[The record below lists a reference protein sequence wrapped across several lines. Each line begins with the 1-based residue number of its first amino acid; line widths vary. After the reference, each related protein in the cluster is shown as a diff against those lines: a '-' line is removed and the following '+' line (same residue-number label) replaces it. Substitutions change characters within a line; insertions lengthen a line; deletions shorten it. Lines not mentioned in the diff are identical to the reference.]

1 MAVVS
6 VDVSMTLSELVTADP
21 RRARVLER
29 FALDYCC
36 HWQRLLSDAVAEAG
50 LDVAE
55 VSAALDLAGAVP
67 AASAAAASTGNAALA
82 HEIVDIHHAY
92 LWAEMPRMLAL
103 VDKVVTVHGGR
114 HPELAQ
120 VQTAFTQVV
129 ADLDPHM
136 AREERVVFPAISR
149 MEKTQ
154 LPAASGPIAESI
166 AALRAEHDVVGDLFK
181 QIRSTTGDYTV
192 PDDACNSYRA
202 MLVGLE
208 EMELDL
214 HEHIHKENNIL
225 FPHVEELERN
235 LSATRP
241 SLI

>member
-1 MAVVS
+1 
-6 VDVSMTLSELVTADP
+6 
-21 RRARVLER
+21 
-29 FALDYCC
+29 
-36 HWQRLLSDAVAEAG
+36 
-50 LDVAE
+50 
-55 VSAALDLAGAVP
+55 
-67 AASAAAASTGNAALA
+67 
-82 HEIVDIHHAY
+82 
-92 LWAEMPRMLAL
+92 
-103 VDKVVTVHGGR
+103 VDKVVTVHGDR

-120 VQTAFTQVV
+120 VQTAFAQVV

-136 AREERVVFPAISR
+136 AREERIVFPAISR

-154 LPAASGPIAESI
+154 LPAAGSISESI
-166 AALRAEHDVVGDLFK
+166 ATLRAEHDVVGALFK
-181 QIRSTTGDYTV
+181 QIRATTDGYAV

-225 FPHVEELERN
+225 FPRVEELERS
-235 LSATRP
+235 LSAGRP

>member
-1 MAVVS
+1 MS
-6 VDVSMTLSELVTADP
+6 VDASTTLSDLVTADP

-29 FALDYCC
+29 LHLDYCC
-36 HWQRLLSDAVAEAG
+36 HGQRPLGEAVTEAG
-50 LDVAE
+50 LDLAE
-55 VSAALDLAGAVP
+55 VSTALDLAGEVP
-67 AASAAAASTGNAALA
+67 AAPTAAAATGNAALA
-82 HEIVDIHHAY
+82 HEIVDVHHAY

-120 VQTAFTQVV
+120 VQAAFTQVV

-136 AREERVVFPAISR
+136 THEERVVFPAISR
-149 MEKTQ
+149 MERTQ
-154 LPAASGPIAESI
+154 LSASGSITESI
-166 AALRAEHDVVGDLFK
+166 ATLRAEHDVVGALFK
-181 QIRSTTGDYTV
+181 QIRSTTGDYAA

-202 MLVGLE
+202 MLAGLE

-214 HEHIHKENNIL
+214 HEHIHQENNIL
-225 FPHVEELERN
+225 FPRVEELERS
-235 LSATRP
+235 LAAARP